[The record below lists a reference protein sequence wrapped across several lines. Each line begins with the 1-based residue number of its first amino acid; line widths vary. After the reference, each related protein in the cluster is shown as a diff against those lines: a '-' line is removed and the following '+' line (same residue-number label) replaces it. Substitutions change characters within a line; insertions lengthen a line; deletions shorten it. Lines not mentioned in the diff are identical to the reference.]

1 MKNSLLKNGFYNSV
15 AGLIRIGTGILI
27 IPLLIRILGIEEY
40 GLWTLASAV
49 VVMVTLAEAGLST
62 TTTVFVSQDLG
73 NIDVDGN
80 VDADSLSQTLTVTFG
95 AMLILAT
102 FAAVALWFGAE
113 GIITLFPKLDRSQQL
128 KLIQAIQIGGL
139 VVATRLLQQALVGVE
154 QAYQRYDLMN
164 VLNTIQC
171 VLLSGGMF
179 AIATLGGNTVEL
191 MQWQFLTSSVSLL
204 SHVWIVRSLL
214 QSMNLRL
221 NWNQQK
227 ATAVGSY
234 SLMMWLN
241 TLGSTLF
248 SRGDRV
254 IVGSL
259 LGSHMVGV
267 YAAITDV
274 TAQINSF
281 SALPVQPLLP
291 SLSNLIGQQGIDRHR
306 LKQQVKQ
313 ATQINGL
320 VALGMGANLITLAP
334 LIVRIFFSN
343 QTTREHITLFCIATA
358 IYAFYSCHAVGY
370 YSLLATKAVKTC
382 ALIQLLGSLSSLFLI
397 AISAYYFGLIG
408 AILGNC
414 GYLITFLVTVFGMKR
429 LSIRASYWFKW
440 LLFPLSCFSIVLLF
454 SFILY
459 NHYIVMSL
467 MFFIQNTILLLWL
480 FKTNKKSFMFILKKY
495 AINKK

>member
-15 AGLIRIGTGILI
+15 AGLIRIGLGILI
-27 IPLLIRILGIEEY
+27 IPVLIRILGIEEY

-62 TTTVFVSQDLG
+62 ATTVFVSQDLG
-73 NIDVDGN
+73 KKDVDG
-80 VDADSLSQTLTVTFG
+80 LSQTLTVTFG

-102 FAAVALWFGAE
+102 LAAVALWMGAE
-113 GIITLFPKLDRSQQL
+113 GIINLFPKLGQEQQL
-128 KLIQAIQIGGL
+128 KVIQAIQIGGL
-139 VVATRLLQQALVGVE
+139 VVAARLLQQALVGVE

-164 VLNTIQC
+164 VLNTMQC
-171 VLLSGGMF
+171 VLLSVGML
-179 AIATLGGNTVEL
+179 AVVWLGGRTVEL
-191 MQWQFLTSSVSLL
+191 MQWQALTSVVSLL
-204 SHVWIVRSLL
+204 SHIWVVRSLL
-214 QSMNLRL
+214 KNVNLCL
-221 NWNQQK
+221 SWNQQK
-227 ATAVGSY
+227 AMAVGGY

-248 SRGDRV
+248 SRGDRL

-259 LGSHMVGV
+259 LGTQVVGV

-291 SLSNLIGQQGIDRHR
+291 SLSNLIEDQDINRHQ

-320 VALGMGANLITLAP
+320 VALGMGASLITLSP
-334 LIVRIFFSN
+334 LIVRIFFSV
-343 QTTREHITLFCIATA
+343 QTTSEYITLFCIATA

-382 ALIQLLGSLSSLFLI
+382 ALIQLLGSLSSLLLI
-397 AISAYYFGLIG
+397 ALGAYNFGLIG
-408 AILGNC
+408 AILGNS
-414 GYLITFLVTVFGMKR
+414 GYLTTFLVTVFGMKR
-429 LSIRASYWFKW
+429 LSIPAYFWFKW
-440 LLFPLSCFSIVLLF
+440 LLFPLSWFSLVMLIH
-454 SFILY
+454 FILP
-459 NHYIVMSL
+459 NNYIAQSI
-467 MFFIQNTILLLWL
+467 MFLIQNMILLLWL
-480 FKTNKKSFMFILKKY
+480 AKTHKDTVSVLLSRY
-495 AINKK
+495 ATSKR

>member
-15 AGLIRIGTGILI
+15 AGLIRIGLGILI
-27 IPLLIRILGIEEY
+27 IPVLIRLIGIEEY

-62 TTTVFVSQDLG
+62 ATTVFVSQDLG
-73 NIDVDGN
+73 KKDVDG
-80 VDADSLSQTLTVTFG
+80 LSQTLTVTFG

-102 FAAVALWFGAE
+102 LAAVTLVMGAE
-113 GIITLFPKLDRSQQL
+113 GIINLFPKLGQEQQL
-128 KLIQAIQIGGL
+128 KVIQATQIGGL
-139 VVATRLLQQALVGVE
+139 VVAARLLQQALVGVE

-164 VLNTIQC
+164 VLNTMQY
-171 VLLSGGMF
+171 VLLCTGML
-179 AIATLGGNTVEL
+179 AVVWLGGRTVEL
-191 MQWQFLTSSVSLL
+191 MQWQALTSVVSLL

-214 QSMNLRL
+214 KDINPRL
-221 NWNQQK
+221 SWNQQK
-227 ATAVGSY
+227 AMAVGGY

-248 SRGDRV
+248 SRGDRL

-259 LGSHMVGV
+259 LGSQVVGV

-291 SLSNLIGQQGIDRHR
+291 SLSNLIEHQDINRHQ

-320 VALGMGANLITLAP
+320 VALGMGASLITLSP
-334 LIVRIFFSN
+334 LIVRIFFGV
-343 QTTREHITLFCIATA
+343 QTTSEYITLFCIATA

-382 ALIQLLGSLSSLFLI
+382 ALIQLLGSLSSLLLI
-397 AISAYYFGLIG
+397 AVGAYKFGLIG
-408 AILGNC
+408 AILGNL
-414 GYLITFLVTVFGMKR
+414 GYLTTFLVTVFGMKR
-429 LSIRASYWFKW
+429 LSISAYFWFKW
-440 LLFPLSCFSIVLLF
+440 LSFPLSWFSLVILIH
-454 SFILY
+454 FILPNNY
-459 NHYIVMSL
+459 TAQSL
-467 MFFIQNTILLLWL
+467 MFLIQNLILLLWL
-480 FKTNKKSFMFILKKY
+480 AKTHKDTISMLLSRY
-495 AINKK
+495 ATSKR